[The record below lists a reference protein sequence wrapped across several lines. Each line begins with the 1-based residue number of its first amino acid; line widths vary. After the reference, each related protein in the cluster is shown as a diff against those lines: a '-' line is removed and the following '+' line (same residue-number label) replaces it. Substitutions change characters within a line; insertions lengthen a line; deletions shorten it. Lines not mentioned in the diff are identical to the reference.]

1 MSDIKQ
7 IGHWINGGEVAGT
20 GREQDVF
27 NPATG
32 EVSGRVALASVSDL
46 EQAVDAARAAL
57 PAWRATGLT
66 KRAAVMFKLRE
77 IVTAKSDELARIIT
91 AEHGK
96 VVSDAAGEVVR
107 GLLDRMGHLPPEA
120 LAGVTIY
127 GNSSHTLRAIEAA
140 FHEAGPVLLPRLRLL
155 AEIETRINQQNAEP
169 RRRYVSPATREVTYA
184 TYYDRLRRPAVARV
198 QITPMRPVRLA
209 ATA

>member
-77 IVTAKSDELARIIT
+77 IVQRQKIGSNAEAEITEREREALTATPTHEMK
-91 AEHGK
+91 
-96 VVSDAAGEVVR
+96 
-107 GLLDRMGHLPPEA
+107 GLLR
-120 LAGVTIY
+120 
-127 GNSSHTLRAIEAA
+127 
-140 FHEAGPVLLPRLRLL
+140 
-155 AEIETRINQQNAEP
+155 
-169 RRRYVSPATREVTYA
+169 
-184 TYYDRLRRPAVARV
+184 
-198 QITPMRPVRLA
+198 
-209 ATA
+209 